1 MSENLEAAYKEIFD
15 RLKTRFAKKYKFLGV
30 EGTTA
35 KIEREDDVCGQM
47 EKAITAFKTPE
58 EMKKYIDELNQEEID
73 YQKKLESNQMPY
85 R

>member
-1 MSENLEAAYKEIFD
+1 MSENLEATYKEIFD
-15 RLKTRFAKKYKFLGV
+15 RLKTRFAKKFKFIGV
-30 EGTTA
+30 EGNTA

-47 EKAITAFKTPE
+47 EKVYSTFNTPE
-58 EMKKYIDELNQEEID
+58 EMKTFIDELNREEAE

>member
-1 MSENLEAAYKEIFD
+1 MSENLEAAYKEIFGS
-15 RLKTRFAKKYKFLGV
+15 LKTRFAKKFKFLGI
-30 EGTTA
+30 EGNTA

-47 EKAITAFKTPE
+47 EKAITSFNTPE
-58 EMKKYIDELNQEEID
+58 EMKTFIDDLNREEAE